1 MPSMV
6 VISEP
11 PTSLIAVVQERIAA
25 PFWWTVQ
32 APHKTMPQPN
42 FVPVKAATSPKYHN
56 KGISGSPSN
65 VCSFPLTLKR
75 PIYPPINHES
85 WVATAEA
92 RRRITLPKHG
102 RCRNDFHILVVL
114 CEMWKRER
122 PTKA

>member
-32 APHKTMPQPN
+32 APHKAMPQPN
-42 FVPVKAATSPKYHN
+42 FVPVKAATSRKYHN
-56 KGISGSPSN
+56 KGIAGSPSN

-75 PIYPPINHES
+75 TIYPPINHES
-85 WVATAEA
+85 WVATAKA
-92 RRRITLPKHG
+92 RLPHHIAETWTLQK
-102 RCRNDFHILVVL
+102 
-114 CEMWKRER
+114 
-122 PTKA
+122 